1 MEFGG
6 MVAGVA
12 SGSQE
17 GLGGGAG
24 RSGGGG
30 DLGQMLAPAGGRIGE
45 LAEEFHALGG
55 REARWREL
63 AAKHGS
69 VGRFLQPH
77 RLASRALEKKIGG
90 KEVAEEPFVAGRDI
104 AQRGSKNDGVL
115 LRSILNLDFTPLGC
129 GEAAS
134 QILAE
139 SK

>member
-77 RLASRALEKKIGG
+77 RLAPRALEEEIRS
-90 KEVAEEPFVAGRDI
+90 KEMAEEAFVAGRHR

-115 LRSILNLDFTPLGC
+115 LPRGFNLDFEPLGR
-129 GEAAS
+129 
-134 QILAE
+134 
-139 SK
+139 